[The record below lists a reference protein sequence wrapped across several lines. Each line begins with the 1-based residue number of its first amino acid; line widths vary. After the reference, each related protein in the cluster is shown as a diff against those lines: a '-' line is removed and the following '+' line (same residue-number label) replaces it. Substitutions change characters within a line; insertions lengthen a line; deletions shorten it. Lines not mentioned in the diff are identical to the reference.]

1 MAKKVKDFYLG
12 PTPLEPSTPE
22 GLVNAISDSSYA
34 HPVDTAAKVH
44 ALKSAAPVFVYHFGY
59 RGKHSQTH
67 VKPNEFP
74 QVLAAPD
81 THYGVG
87 NGDDLMYLFPILMGL
102 FRPLPSEDIA
112 FSMRMVELLTSFAR
126 TGRPS
131 IVMGEDQPPFIW
143 DHVNAANAS
152 HLNIGNMMMMDQG
165 LPNHQRMAFW
175 GGMPVYWNADR
186 SNYAPAP
193 PIMRK
198 EEL

>member
-1 MAKKVKDFYLG
+1 MGEGVREWEEKFAELGPLVFGLHDGQSEAPKIMAKKVRDFYLG
-12 PTPLEPSTPE
+12 PTPLEPTAPE

-59 RGKHSQTH
+59 HGKHSQTH

-74 QVLAAPD
+74 QVLSAPD

-87 NGDDLMYLFPILMGL
+87 NGDDLMYLFP
-102 FRPLPSEDIA
+102 
-112 FSMRMVELLTSFAR
+112 
-126 TGRPS
+126 
-131 IVMGEDQPPFIW
+131 
-143 DHVNAANAS
+143 
-152 HLNIGNMMMMDQG
+152 MMMDQG

-193 PIMRK
+193 
-198 EEL
+198 

>member
-1 MAKKVKDFYLG
+1 MDMV
-12 PTPLEPSTPE
+12 
-22 GLVNAISDSSYA
+22 
-34 HPVDTAAKVH
+34 VD
-44 ALKSAAPVFVYHFGY
+44 L
-59 RGKHSQTH
+59 
-67 VKPNEFP
+67 
-74 QVLAAPD
+74 D
-81 THYGVG
+81 
-87 NGDDLMYLFPILMGL
+87 
-102 FRPLPSEDIA
+102 
-112 FSMRMVELLTSFAR
+112 LLTIFSR

-152 HLNIGNMMMMDQG
+152 HLNIGNMMMMDQVILIMPECEQTNTELTQG